1 MTNNKRYVLVEYELT
16 DCCNE
21 QTQKNTDVSM
31 WLRLLGTIDEILLDH
46 LTALSIYP
54 DYKIQI
60 YDSLEELQSEIKKD
74 AVVD

>member
-1 MTNNKRYVLVEYELT
+1 MSNNKRYVLVEYELT

-21 QTQKNTDVSM
+21 QTQKTTDVGM

-74 AVVD
+74 AV